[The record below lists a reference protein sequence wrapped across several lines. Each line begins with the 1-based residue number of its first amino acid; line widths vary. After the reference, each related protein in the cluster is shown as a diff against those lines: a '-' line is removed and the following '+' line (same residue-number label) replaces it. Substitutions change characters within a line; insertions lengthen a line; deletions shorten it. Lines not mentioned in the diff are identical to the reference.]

1 VTDTVITQSAPLA
14 ATTPADEARRKTVLY
29 VSTVA
34 GVIVLDQLT
43 KFLVLGRFP
52 GIAPGLRPYT
62 PVEVWGDFF
71 RLTFIYNTG
80 AAFGLHLG
88 DASRWV
94 FMALAAVAVVVLWFM
109 FRGTP
114 WKDRVR
120 LIAIA
125 SVTGGA
131 IGNVID
137 RVRSSRGVV
146 DFLDFGVG
154 DTRWPVFNVADIAV
168 TCGALL
174 LAYSLWREEQ
184 KQEQELDAVEPA
196 E

>member
-1 VTDTVITQSAPLA
+1 MSESAMTGQGTLA
-14 ATTPADEARRKTVLY
+14 VATPSDEARRKTALY
-29 VSTVA
+29 LAMVGGVVA
-34 GVIVLDQLT
+34 LDQVT
-43 KFLVLGRFP
+43 KQVVLHT
-52 GIAPGLRPYT
+52 LRPYS
-62 PVEVWGDFF
+62 PVEVAGDYV

-88 DASRWV
+88 EWSRWV
-94 FMALAAVAVVVLWFM
+94 FMGLAAVAVVVLWVM

-114 WKDRVR
+114 WRDRAR
-120 LIAIA
+120 LLAIA

-137 RVRSSRGVV
+137 RVRSSRGVI

-154 DTRWPVFNVADIAV
+154 ETRWPVFNVADIAV

-184 KQEQELDAVEPA
+184 RNEVEMA
-196 E
+196 EETAES

>member
-1 VTDTVITQSAPLA
+1 MTDTVVSQGRTL
-14 ATTPADEARRKTVLY
+14 TGTPDEARRKIALY
-29 VSTVA
+29 VGMVG
-34 GVIVLDQLT
+34 GVILLDQIT
-43 KFLVLGRFP
+43 KAIVLRT
-52 GIAPGLRPYT
+52 LRPYS
-62 PVEVWGDFF
+62 PVEVLGDVF

-94 FMALAAVAVVVLWFM
+94 FMGLAAVAVIVLWLM

-114 WKDRVR
+114 WTDRPR

-146 DFLDFGVG
+146 DFLDFGFG
-154 DTRWPVFNVADIAV
+154 EWRWPVFNVADIAV
-168 TCGALL
+168 TLGALL
-174 LAYSLWREEQ
+174 LAFSLWREEQ
-184 KQEQELDAVEPA
+184 TLEKELDAAEPA

>member
-1 VTDTVITQSAPLA
+1 MTDTVMERSPAIV
-14 ATTPADEARRKTVLY
+14 TTPDEARRKIALY
-29 VSTVA
+29 VAMVG
-34 GVIVLDQLT
+34 GVIALDQLT
-43 KFLVLGRFP
+43 KMLVLRE
-52 GIAPGLRPYT
+52 LRPYS
-62 PVEVWGDFF
+62 PVEVLGDYF

-109 FRGTP
+109 FRGTR
-114 WKDRVR
+114 WGDRAR
-120 LIAIA
+120 LVAIA

-154 DTRWPVFNVADIAV
+154 EWRWPVFNVADIAV
-168 TCGALL
+168 TVGALL

-184 KQEQELDAVEPA
+184 KIEQELDATEPP

>member
-1 VTDTVITQSAPLA
+1 MSDTVMEQTPAFA
-14 ATTPADEARRKTVLY
+14 ATPDEARRKIALY
-29 VSTVA
+29 VGMVG

-43 KFLVLGRFP
+43 KAMVLRT
-52 GIAPGLRPYT
+52 LRPYS
-62 PVEVWGDFF
+62 PVEVLGDFF

-94 FMALAAVAVVVLWFM
+94 FMALAAVAVVVLWIM
-109 FRGTP
+109 FRGTA
-114 WKDRVR
+114 WKDRAR

-154 DTRWPVFNVADIAV
+154 EWRWPVFNVADIAV
-168 TCGALL
+168 TLGALL
-174 LAYSLWREEQ
+174 LAWSLWREEQ
-184 KQEQELDAVEPA
+184 TLEHELDAVEPS

>member
-1 VTDTVITQSAPLA
+1 MTENVMTQSQPMA
-14 ATTPADEARRKTVLY
+14 ATTPADEARRKMVLY
-29 VSTVA
+29 AATVG
-34 GVIVLDQLT
+34 GVIVLDQVT
-43 KFLVLGRFP
+43 KAMVLRT
-52 GIAPGLRPYT
+52 LRPYT
-62 PVEVWGDFF
+62 PVEVGGDFF

-94 FMALAAVAVVVLWFM
+94 FMALAAVAVVVLWVM

-114 WKDRVR
+114 WRDRLR

-137 RVRSSRGVV
+137 RVRSARGVV

-154 DTRWPVFNVADIAV
+154 ETRWPVFNVADIAV

-184 KQEQELDAVEPA
+184 KIETELDIAEPA
-196 E
+196 D

>member
-1 VTDTVITQSAPLA
+1 MSESVMDTGRA
-14 ATTPADEARRKTVLY
+14 AAPADEARRKIVLY
-29 VSTVA
+29 VAMVG
-34 GVIVLDQLT
+34 GVIVLDQVT
-43 KFLVLGRFP
+43 KAVVLRT
-52 GIAPGLRPYT
+52 LRPYS
-62 PVEVWGDFF
+62 PVEVLGDFF

-88 DASRWV
+88 DSSRWV
-94 FMALAAVAVVVLWFM
+94 FMGLAAVAVGVLWMM

-114 WKDRVR
+114 WRDRAR
-120 LIAIA
+120 LVAIA

-154 DTRWPVFNVADIAV
+154 EYRWPVFNVADIAV
-168 TCGALL
+168 TLGALL
-174 LAYSLWREEQ
+174 LAFSLWREEQ
-184 KQEQELDAVEPA
+184 KIEQELDVAEPA

>member
-1 VTDTVITQSAPLA
+1 MTDTVMTQSPPLA
-14 ATTPADEARRKTVLY
+14 ATTPADEARRKMVLY
-29 VSTVA
+29 ACTVG

-43 KFLVLGRFP
+43 KAMVLRT
-52 GIAPGLRPYT
+52 LRPYT
-62 PVEVWGDFF
+62 PVEVMGDFF

-114 WKDRVR
+114 WRDRTR

-137 RVRSSRGVV
+137 RLLYGQVV
-146 DFLDFGVG
+146 DFLLFHQGN
-154 DTRWPVFNVADIAV
+154 WYFPAFNVADSAITIGV
-168 TCGALL
+168 MIIILDLL
-174 LAYSLWREEQ
+174 RPNPAGLA
-184 KQEQELDAVEPA
+184 AA
-196 E
+196 EGGSE

>member
-1 VTDTVITQSAPLA
+1 MTDTVVSQGRALA
-14 ATTPADEARRKTVLY
+14 GTPDEARRKIALY
-29 VSTVA
+29 VGMVG
-34 GVIVLDQLT
+34 GVILLDQLT
-43 KFLVLGRFP
+43 KAIVLRT
-52 GIAPGLRPYT
+52 LRPYS
-62 PVEVWGDFF
+62 PVEVLGDFF

-94 FMALAAVAVVVLWFM
+94 FMGLAAVAVVVLWLM

-114 WKDRVR
+114 WTDRWR

-131 IGNVID
+131 IGNVVD

-154 DTRWPVFNVADIAV
+154 EWRWPVFNVADIAV
-168 TCGALL
+168 TLGALL
-174 LAYSLWREEQ
+174 LAFSLWREEQ
-184 KQEQELDAVEPA
+184 TLEKELDVAEPA

>member
-1 VTDTVITQSAPLA
+1 VTDTVMTESAPYA
-14 ATTPADEARRKTVLY
+14 ATTPADEARRKIALY
-29 VSTVA
+29 VATVF
-34 GVIVLDQLT
+34 GVIALDQFT
-43 KFLVLGRFP
+43 KAIVLGNFP
-52 GIAPGLRPYT
+52 GIAAGLRPYT

-94 FMALAAVAVVVLWFM
+94 FMGLAAVAVVVLWFM

-114 WKDRVR
+114 WRDRGR

-137 RVRSSRGVV
+137 RIRSSRGVV

-184 KQEQELDAVEPA
+184 KQEQELDGTEPA

>member
-1 VTDTVITQSAPLA
+1 MTQSAPVA
-14 ATTPADEARRKTVLY
+14 ALTPADEARRKMALY
-29 VSTVA
+29 VATLF
-34 GVIVLDQLT
+34 GVIALDQVT
-43 KFLVLGRFP
+43 KAIVLRS
-52 GIAPGLRPYT
+52 LRPYT

-94 FMALAAVAVVVLWFM
+94 FMALAAVAVVVLWMM

-114 WKDRVR
+114 WRDRAR

-131 IGNVID
+131 IGNVVD

-154 DTRWPVFNVADIAV
+154 EYRWPVFNVADIAV
-168 TCGALL
+168 TLGALL
-174 LAYSLWREEQ
+174 LAFSLWREEQ
-184 KQEQELDAVEPA
+184 KIEQELDVAEPA

>member
-1 VTDTVITQSAPLA
+1 MTQSAPLA
-14 ATTPADEARRKTVLY
+14 ATTPASEARRKIALY
-29 VSTVA
+29 GIVVA
-34 GVIVLDQLT
+34 GVIVLDQVT
-43 KFLVLGRFP
+43 KSIVLKS
-52 GIAPGLRPYT
+52 LRPYT

-114 WKDRVR
+114 WSDRAR

-137 RVRSSRGVV
+137 RIRSSRGVI

-154 DTRWPVFNVADIAV
+154 ETRWPVFNVADIAV

>member
-1 VTDTVITQSAPLA
+1 MTDTAVQGTRALA
-14 ATTPADEARRKTVLY
+14 GTPDEARRKIALY
-29 VSTVA
+29 VTMVG
-34 GVIVLDQLT
+34 GVIVLDQIT
-43 KFLVLGRFP
+43 KAMVLR
-52 GIAPGLRPYT
+52 GLRPYS
-62 PVEVWGDFF
+62 PVEVLGDVF

-94 FMALAAVAVVVLWFM
+94 FMGLAAIAVVVLWLM

-114 WKDRVR
+114 WRDRTR

-131 IGNVID
+131 IGNVVD

-154 DTRWPVFNVADIAV
+154 EYRWPVFNVADIAV
-168 TCGALL
+168 TVGALL
-174 LAYSLWREEQ
+174 LAFSLWREEQ
-184 KQEQELDAVEPA
+184 KLEQELDVPEPA

>member
-1 VTDTVITQSAPLA
+1 MSESVMDSGVA
-14 ATTPADEARRKTVLY
+14 ATPADEARRKIVLY
-29 VSTVA
+29 FAMVG
-34 GVIVLDQLT
+34 GVIVLDQIT
-43 KFLVLGRFP
+43 KAVVLRTM
-52 GIAPGLRPYT
+52 RPYS
-62 PVEVWGDFF
+62 PVEVLGDFF

-94 FMALAAVAVVVLWFM
+94 FMALAAVAVVVLWLM

-114 WKDRVR
+114 WRDRAR
-120 LIAIA
+120 LVAIA

-154 DTRWPVFNVADIAV
+154 EYRWPVFNVADIAV
-168 TCGALL
+168 TLGALL
-174 LAYSLWREEQ
+174 LAFSLWREEQ
-184 KQEQELDAVEPA
+184 KIERELDATEPA

>member
-1 VTDTVITQSAPLA
+1 MPSTPVAETAAPGE
-14 ATTPADEARRKTVLY
+14 TGRKAVLY
-29 VSTVA
+29 LAVVF
-34 GVIVLDQLT
+34 GVIALDQFT
-43 KFLVLGRFP
+43 KALVLGSFP
-52 GIAPGLRPYT
+52 GITSGLRPYS

-88 DASRWV
+88 ESSRWV
-94 FMALAAVAVVVLWFM
+94 FMGLAAVAVVVLGVM

-114 WKDRVR
+114 WSDRMR
-120 LIAIA
+120 LFAIA

-137 RVRSSRGVV
+137 RIRSSRGVI

-154 DTRWPVFNVADIAV
+154 EVRWPVFNVADIAV
-168 TCGALL
+168 TVGALM
-174 LAYSLWREEQ
+174 LAFSLWREEQ
-184 KQEQELDAVEPA
+184 KQEQELDAAEPA

>member
-1 VTDTVITQSAPLA
+1 MTDTVMTQSPPMA
-14 ATTPADEARRKTVLY
+14 ATTPADEARRKMVLY
-29 VSTVA
+29 ACTVG
-34 GVIVLDQLT
+34 GVIVLDQIT
-43 KFLVLGRFP
+43 KSVVLKQ
-52 GIAPGLRPYT
+52 LRPYT

-114 WKDRVR
+114 WRDRTR

-137 RVRSSRGVV
+137 RIRSSRGVV
-146 DFLDFGVG
+146 DFLDFGMG
-154 DTRWPVFNVADIAV
+154 DVRWPVFNVADIAV
-168 TCGALL
+168 TVGALL
-174 LAYSLWREEQ
+174 LAFSLWREEQ
-184 KQEQELDAVEPA
+184 KIETELDVAEPA
-196 E
+196 D

>member
-1 VTDTVITQSAPLA
+1 MTQSAPVA
-14 ATTPADEARRKTVLY
+14 ALTPADEARRKMALYGATVF
-29 VSTVA
+29 
-34 GVIVLDQLT
+34 GVIVLDQVT
-43 KFLVLGRFP
+43 KAIVLRS
-52 GIAPGLRPYT
+52 LRPYQ

-94 FMALAAVAVVVLWFM
+94 FMGLAAVAVVVLWFM

-114 WKDRVR
+114 WKDRAR

-154 DTRWPVFNVADIAV
+154 EVRWPVFNVADIAV
-168 TCGALL
+168 TLGALL
-174 LAYSLWREEQ
+174 LAFSLWREEQ
-184 KQEQELDAVEPA
+184 KQEQELDGAGA

>member
-1 VTDTVITQSAPLA
+1 MTDTAMEGSPALA
-14 ATTPADEARRKTVLY
+14 GTPDESRRKIALY
-29 VSTVA
+29 VGMVG
-34 GVIVLDQLT
+34 GVVVLDQLT
-43 KFLVLGRFP
+43 KMVVLRT
-52 GIAPGLRPYT
+52 LRPYS
-62 PVEVWGDFF
+62 PIEVLGDFF

-88 DASRWV
+88 ESSRWV
-94 FMALAAVAVVVLWFM
+94 FMGLAAIAVVVLWFM

-114 WKDRVR
+114 WSDRTR
-120 LIAIA
+120 LFAIA

-137 RVRSSRGVV
+137 RIRSSRGVI

-154 DTRWPVFNVADIAV
+154 DVRWPVFNVADIAV
-168 TCGALL
+168 TVGALL

-184 KQEQELDAVEPA
+184 KQEQERDAAEPA

>member
-1 VTDTVITQSAPLA
+1 MTDTTMDRSPALA
-14 ATTPADEARRKTVLY
+14 GTPDEARRKIALY
-29 VSTVA
+29 VGMVG

-43 KFLVLGRFP
+43 KMVVLRT
-52 GIAPGLRPYT
+52 LRPYS
-62 PVEVWGDFF
+62 PVEVLGDFF

-94 FMALAAVAVVVLWFM
+94 FMGLAAVAVVVLWMM

-114 WKDRVR
+114 WRDRAR
-120 LIAIA
+120 LVAIA

-137 RVRSSRGVV
+137 RIRSSRGVI
-146 DFLDFGVG
+146 DFLDFGMG
-154 DTRWPVFNVADIAV
+154 DVRWPVFNVADIAV
-168 TCGALL
+168 TVGALL
-174 LAYSLWREEQ
+174 LAFSLWREEQ
-184 KQEQELDAVEPA
+184 KQEQELDAVDPVE
-196 E
+196 

>member
-1 VTDTVITQSAPLA
+1 MTDTLVQPLA
-14 ATTPADEARRKTVLY
+14 GTPDEARRKIALY
-29 VSTVA
+29 VGTVG

-43 KFLVLGRFP
+43 KMLVLRT
-52 GIAPGLRPYT
+52 LRPYS
-62 PVEVWGDFF
+62 PVEVLGDFF

-94 FMALAAVAVVVLWFM
+94 FMALAAVAVVVLWMM

-114 WKDRVR
+114 WRDRAR

-131 IGNVID
+131 VGNVVD
-137 RVRSSRGVV
+137 RVRSSRGVI

-154 DTRWPVFNVADIAV
+154 EYRWPVFNVADIAV
-168 TCGALL
+168 TVGALL
-174 LAYSLWREEQ
+174 LAFSLWREEQ
-184 KQEQELDAVEPA
+184 KIEQELDVAEPA